1 MQQKKEAEDTV
12 KQHNTTQNKQNDSGI
27 QAKGLN
33 GKPLRPIVAKQSGLP
48 PIQAKSWSGA
58 PLTPIQSQHSV
69 VQRQVNQNA
78 SEGHGVTSAEAN
90 LQISDKK
97 SRTVPPN
104 TVVTIL
110 ATEGGRY
117 QVRVQIRG
125 REVEGWL
132 PQAAVNK
139 TPDKLDDIN
148 TDTKHEVAIP
158 TTNGVSVYPNYESP
172 ETPANLNIHAPGIP
186 KALLPVFE
194 NQVKSMA
201 GSRGVFSESNRSLNL
216 KIDFSDLADNVR
228 LSEAEA
234 NKYQGK
240 TFVFRFTRFNNG
252 NTQDVV
258 LVEELGALQSQAPL
272 SSSNK
277 EELER
282 KFNQY
287 NFKFHEPTSQQLT
300 NYSELAREVTSSDGA
315 LNERI
320 QELYPNAFQA
330 LTDANKEQILR
341 SVGRIPDSALRN
353 ITGVVFRRREL
364 TIKDGEIYKLGGAYY
379 SPDEHTITICEPQTS
394 SDQVFGDKNS
404 SSFANAQQKTIT
416 HELGHAV
423 DHAPRLA
430 ADAEKDGSYATY
442 RQLSEDYQALYTEY
456 KAMSS
461 GAERN
466 QKAKELNEFKHNKLD
481 PAKQAYQEKKT
492 NYSNTSTLSGTR
504 SELNNN
510 TWRTV
515 EDTTDFDNAVAR
527 DGNKITLYAN
537 ESDQEGFAEAFALYI
552 TEPETLRTLSPNVY
566 AYMLENFPQ

>member
-12 KQHNTTQNKQNDSGI
+12 KQHNTIQNKQNDSGI
-27 QAKGLN
+27 RAKGPN
-33 GKPLRPIVAKQSGLP
+33 GKPLQPIVAKQSGLP
-48 PIQAKSWSGA
+48 PIQAKGLNGA
-58 PLTPIQSQHSV
+58 PLTPIQSQHNV
-69 VQRQVNQNA
+69 VQRQVNQEA

-90 LQISDKK
+90 LQISDKR
-97 SRTVPPN
+97 SRPVPPN
-104 TVVTIL
+104 SVVTIL
-110 ATEGGRY
+110 ATEEGRY
-117 QVRVQIRG
+117 RVRAQIRG

-139 TPDKLDDIN
+139 TPDKLDEIN

-158 TTNGVSVYPNYESP
+158 TTNGVSVYPDYESP

-201 GSRGVFSESNRSLNL
+201 GSRGVLSESNRSLNL
-216 KIDFSDLADNVR
+216 KIDFSDLADNLR

-234 NKYQGK
+234 SKYQGK

-258 LVEELGALQSQAPL
+258 LVEELGAMQSQESL
-272 SSSNK
+272 SGSNK

-287 NFKFHEPTSQQLT
+287 NFRFHEPTSQQLT
-300 NYSELAREVTSSDGA
+300 NYSELDREVTSSDGA

-430 ADAEKDGSYATY
+430 AQADKNSAVEAYNQLVQEY
-442 RQLSEDYQALYTEY
+442 RALHAEY

-466 QKAKELNEFKHNKLD
+466 QKAKELNEFKRNKLD
-481 PAKQAYQEKKT
+481 PAKASMQTQKDTY
-492 NYSNTSTLSGTR
+492 YSTRNLSGYGHELVGNTSR
-504 SELNNN
+504 
-510 TWRTV
+510 RT
-515 EDTTDFDNAVAR
+515 EDVTDFDNAVAR